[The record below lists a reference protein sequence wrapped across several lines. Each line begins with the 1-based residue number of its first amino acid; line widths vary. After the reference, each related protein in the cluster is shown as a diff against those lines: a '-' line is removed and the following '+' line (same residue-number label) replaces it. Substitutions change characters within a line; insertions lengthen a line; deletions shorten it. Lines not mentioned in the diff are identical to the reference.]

1 MSHIADEVA
10 RYALHRGLQI
20 EGVLGAGK
28 DGTVYDTNL
37 DTAVKL
43 HAVAE
48 NYLRERDVY
57 LRLLDCDVT
66 RVCGLS
72 VPILRNY
79 DDQLLIIEMTTV
91 APPYL
96 LDFASAWLD
105 KPPDFPPEVLDEWHE
120 RLRESFGDRF
130 TDILGVLEALARDAG
145 VYMLDIH
152 PHNVKFE
159 RDVLP

>member
-1 MSHIADEVA
+1 MELIPAAVLRFASQ
-10 RYALHRGLQI
+10 RGLRI

-43 HAVAE
+43 HSLAE
-48 NYLRERDVY
+48 SYRRERDVY
-57 LRLLDCDVT
+57 LRLLDREISRICE
-66 RVCGLS
+66 LS
-72 VPILRNY
+72 VPLLRNY

-105 KPPDFPPEVLDEWHE
+105 QPPDFSREVINEWHQQ
-120 RLRESFGDRF
+120 LRETFGARF
-130 TDILGVLEALARDAG
+130 PDIMNVLETLANEAG
-145 VYMLDIH
+145 VFMLDIH

-159 RDVLP
+159 PDKL

>member
-1 MSHIADEVA
+1 MSQIPDEVA
-10 RYALHRGLQI
+10 RYAAQRGLKI
-20 EGVLGAGK
+20 EGILGAGK

-37 DTAVKL
+37 DTAVKI
-43 HAVAE
+43 HSVAE
-48 NYLRERDVY
+48 NYCRERDVY
-57 LRLLDCDVT
+57 LRLLDCEIT
-66 RVCGLS
+66 KICGLS

-79 DDQLLIIEMTTV
+79 DDKLLIIEMTTV
-91 APPYL
+91 TPPYL

-105 KPPDFPPEVLDEWHE
+105 NAPDFPHEVIDEWHD

-130 TDILGVLEALARDAG
+130 PDIMAVLEALANEAG

-159 RDVLP
+159 NESP

>member
-1 MSHIADEVA
+1 MAEIPLNVA
-10 RYALHRGLQI
+10 RYAAQRGIQI

-37 DTAVKL
+37 ETAVKL

-48 NYLRERDVY
+48 NYARERDVY
-57 LRLLDCDVT
+57 LRLLDCEIT
-66 RVCGLS
+66 KICGLC
-72 VPILRNY
+72 VPVLRNY
-79 DDQLLIIEMTTV
+79 DDNLLIIEMTTV
-91 APPYL
+91 TPPYL

-105 KPPDFPPEVLDEWHE
+105 KPPDFPQEVIDEWHE
-120 RLRESFGDRF
+120 RLCESFGDRF
-130 TDILGVLEALARDAG
+130 PDIMNVLESLANDAG

-159 RDVLP
+159 KDRDL